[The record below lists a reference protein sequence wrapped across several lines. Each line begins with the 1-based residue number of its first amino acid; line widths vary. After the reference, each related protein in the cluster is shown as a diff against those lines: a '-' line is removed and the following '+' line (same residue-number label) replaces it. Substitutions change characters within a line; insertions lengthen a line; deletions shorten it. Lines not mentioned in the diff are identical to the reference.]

1 MNVNISNLCFYICVC
16 VVAQKSQGRKGGEA
30 RWGGGEAVGRR
41 EAVEL
46 VRGQLAPPRR
56 RAYFEQEPE
65 RGAASSMVAEIFI
78 IRTTWDVDTL
88 RHMIIVAF
96 VCLLF
101 G

>member
-46 VRGQLAPPRR
+46 VRATLLLPASVHVLSRNQRGER
-56 RAYFEQEPE
+56 RA
-65 RGAASSMVAEIFI
+65 A
-78 IRTTWDVDTL
+78 W
-88 RHMIIVAF
+88 
-96 VCLLF
+96 
-101 G
+101 